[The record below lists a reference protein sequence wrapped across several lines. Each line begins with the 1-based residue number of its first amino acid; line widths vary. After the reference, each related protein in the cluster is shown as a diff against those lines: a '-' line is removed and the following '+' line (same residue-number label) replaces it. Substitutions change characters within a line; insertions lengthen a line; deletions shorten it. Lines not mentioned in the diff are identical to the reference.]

1 MWNVLKSKTYQEFVQ
16 KFFITELK
24 QALTDDGFI
33 IDVRLVV
40 ESHRIQ
46 AS

>member
-1 MWNVLKSKTYQEFVQ
+1 MWKVLKSKTYQEFVQ
-16 KFFITELK
+16 KLFITEIK

-33 IDVRLVV
+33 IDVGLVV
-40 ESHRIQ
+40 ASHRIQ